1 MDSKKLTIQL
11 MSKNLE
17 YTLTFKPVKN
27 INMRI
32 KKDGLFVSAPK
43 GTSIP
48 YIENVLKNRGNQI
61 VKHIN
66 KISSYHTAEP
76 FKEGRPLLF
85 LGNNY
90 TLHIIESTKNDVIV
104 NKNSITLYTKNTD
117 SAKNVYEAWM
127 KRQANMVFSDS
138 LERIYP
144 LLMDHIPEK
153 PHLHVKKLSAS
164 WGRCTPSK
172 GSISLSVWL
181 VKADIALIDY
191 VVLHELCHYVH
202 LDHSKKFYELLSSFM
217 PDYKERRDLLNTI
230 KTGP

>member
-1 MDSKKLTIQL
+1 MNNKKLQIQL
-11 MSKNLE
+11 MSKNFE

-43 GTSIP
+43 GTSISFV
-48 YIENVLKNRGNQI
+48 ENVLKSKEKEI
-61 VKHIN
+61 IKHIN

-90 TLHIIESTKNDVIV
+90 TLHIIESTKNDVMI
-104 NKNSITLYTKNTD
+104 NKNSIILYTKNTNN
-117 SAKNVYEAWM
+117 AKIVYEAWI
-127 KRQANMVFSDS
+127 KEKAKIVFSNS
-138 LERIYP
+138 LNRMYP
-144 LLMDHIPEK
+144 LLMDCIPQK
-153 PHLHVKKLSAS
+153 PNIHVKKLSAS
-164 WGRCTPSK
+164 WGRCNPSK
-172 GSISLSVWL
+172 GNISLSVWL
-181 VKADIALIDY
+181 LKADLSLIDY

-202 LDHSKKFYELLSSFM
+202 LDHSKKFYELLRSFM